1 MRIKNPKRLKPG
13 QHALKGKHEN
23 QRDIL
28 PAEQTHTYPLICR
41 PFFFKLFGIFAMI
54 LFQSVHLEQYLAVAV
69 ENWATV
75 GDGAFCRRDLHAR
88 DSWSPVGKSAGSP
101 ARSNAPGALTNTTNW
116 RDLLFPSGL
125 SQLRTHRA
133 ASKLPSDAAAAAVLK
148 ASITEAANF
157 DQAKISQALQALRA
171 RYKPQTQEATRCAS

>member
-1 MRIKNPKRLKPG
+1 
-13 QHALKGKHEN
+13 
-23 QRDIL
+23 
-28 PAEQTHTYPLICR
+28 
-41 PFFFKLFGIFAMI
+41 MI

-171 RYKPQTQEATRCAS
+171 RYKPQTQEATRYEEGGFEYRVVRGMLFRRRIRGGLADKASARQEPPK